1 MIIYTHPLTN
11 SSYSLTNSSYFIFLI
26 LVVQEQAIASP
37 DPTSYYNDFWL
48 YASYYGEAAAR
59 VYYTEWSPPIG
70 TVPPAGTVLPGV
82 PAASALPVV
91 SNNNNNN
98 NNTSNNDSSQI
109 YGRKSQT
116 NPQQQI
122 QQQVQQQI
130 TPAVDPEIAAAYE
143 EYKIEV
149 S

>member
-1 MIIYTHPLTN
+1 MNIHTHPLTN
-11 SSYSLTNSSYFIFLI
+11 SSYLIFLI

-91 SNNNNNN
+91 SNDNNNN
-98 NNTSNNDSSQI
+98 NNTSNSDSSQI

>member
-1 MIIYTHPLTN
+1 MNIHTHP
-11 SSYSLTNSSYFIFLI
+11 LTNSSYFIFLI

-98 NNTSNNDSSQI
+98 TSNNDSSQI
-109 YGRKSQT
+109 YGRTSQT

>member
-1 MIIYTHPLTN
+1 MNIHTHPLTN
-11 SSYSLTNSSYFIFLI
+11 SSYLIFLI

-82 PAASALPVV
+82 PAATALPVV
-91 SNNNNNN
+91 SNNNNNNNN
-98 NNTSNNDSSQI
+98 NNTSNNDSSLI
-109 YGRKSQT
+109 YGRTSQT

>member
-11 SSYSLTNSSYFIFLI
+11 SSYLIFLI

-109 YGRKSQT
+109 YGRTSQT

>member
-1 MIIYTHPLTN
+1 MNIHTHPLTN
-11 SSYSLTNSSYFIFLI
+11 SSYLIFLI

-98 NNTSNNDSSQI
+98 TSNNDSSQI
-109 YGRKSQT
+109 YGRTSQT